1 MATAMER
8 KKDGD
13 KVLRKYEPYFR
24 NDIAL
29 LFQAKKGLK
38 PQAIFDFVGL
48 SELPHQLVEEVFHK
62 SMKTFQ
68 NYFTKNT
75 LLDAS
80 TSEKLLKLFALY
92 QKGAAVFGSI
102 EEFAAWLTKP
112 AYGIGNV
119 VPQTIIDTATGIDLI
134 HEELVRIEYGDLA

>member
-1 MATAMER
+1 
-8 KKDGD
+8 
-13 KVLRKYEPYFR
+13 
-24 NDIAL
+24 
-29 LFQAKKGLK
+29 
-38 PQAIFDFVGL
+38 
-48 SELPHQLVEEVFHK
+48 
-62 SMKTFQ
+62 MKTFQ